1 MREARLIL
9 PNADNDAK
17 PLTAAHA
24 WLKGELIGAFGGYT
38 ATPSQGGWRGPD
50 GRIYEEAGTAY
61 DIACEEDGA
70 CAAYL
75 RKLAQRIGR
84 MARQEA
90 VYLRQ
95 PNGVVEIV
103 DTHGDA
109 ALPLAA

>member
-9 PNADNDAK
+9 PNRDNDGNTLAQC
-17 PLTAAHA
+17 HA
-24 WLKGELIGAFGGYT
+24 YLKGALIGAFGGYT
-38 ATPSQGGWRGPD
+38 ATPSQGGWKGPD

-61 DIACEEDGA
+61 DVAVADGCES
-70 CAAYL
+70 YL
-75 RKLAQRIGR
+75 RELAGNIGR

-103 DTHGDA
+103 DTSA
-109 ALPLAA
+109 ADRLAA